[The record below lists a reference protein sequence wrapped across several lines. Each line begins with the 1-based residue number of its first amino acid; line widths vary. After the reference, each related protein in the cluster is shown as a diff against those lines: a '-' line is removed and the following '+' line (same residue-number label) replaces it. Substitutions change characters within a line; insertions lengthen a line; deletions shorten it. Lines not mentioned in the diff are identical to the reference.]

1 MLRQRLAIAHIH
13 RNALHPP
20 DGTLRLLLCRAWSQ
34 RLWDEHRI
42 EIPVSHDG
50 ELLRIS
56 IAAYND
62 RADVDKLLS
71 ALAG

>member
-1 MLRQRLAIAHIH
+1 MASVRL
-13 RNALHPP
+13 PEP
-20 DGTLRLLLCRAWSQ
+20 DNELSQ

-50 ELLRIS
+50 TLLRVS
-56 IAAYND
+56 IAQYTD
-62 RADVDKLLS
+62 RADVDRLLS